1 MIKINKKWDLYLGI
15 FICAYIMVL
24 NILRGKISFSVPF
37 IILGGLLI
45 IYHYTKDKLKS
56 NKITNKLL
64 NISKVFISLFLVIF
78 IIGQCF
84 IIGYPKWDISRAD
97 YVLVLGAGING
108 TKVSTTLKQ
117 RLDRAIKYLNINDV
131 NIIVSGGQGPGEDIT
146 EAQAMKSYLMSKGVN
161 ESKIIVEDKSTSTS
175 ENFRYSKEVIEK
187 YTGENIKDLS
197 FKVVTSD
204 FHAFR
209 SSILAKRS
217 GYENVS
223 FYTNITIPTLMPIMY
238 TREFFALI
246 KSYLFDR

>member
-1 MIKINKKWDLYLGI
+1 MKINKKWDLYTGI
-15 FICAYIMVL
+15 FICAYIVIL
-24 NILRGKISFSVPF
+24 NILRGKISFSFPF
-37 IILGGLLI
+37 IILGSLLI
-45 IYHYTKDKLKS
+45 IYHFTKDKLKA

-64 NISKVFISLFLVIF
+64 KASRVIISVCLAIF

-84 IIGYPKWDISRAD
+84 IIGYPKWDTSRAD

-108 TKVSTTLKQ
+108 TKISTTLKQ
-117 RLDRAIKYLNINDV
+117 RLDRAIKYLSINDV
-131 NIIVSGGQGPGEDIT
+131 NIIVSGGMGPGEDIT
-146 EAQAMKSYLMSKGVN
+146 EAEAMKSYLVSKGVN

-175 ENFRYSKEVIEK
+175 ENFKFSKDVIEK
-187 YTGENIKDLS
+187 YTGEDVKDLS

-209 SSILAKRS
+209 SSILAKRN